1 METLRGWP
9 RKPGEVSSKGKN
21 MLSSPYLTPHPKGLK
36 FKKKKKSRVIA
47 LVFFPTLPL
56 FSHSLTQKP

>member
-21 MLSSPYLTPHPKGLK
+21 NLSSPYLTPHPKGLK
-36 FKKKKKSRVIA
+36 FKKKKSRVTA

-56 FSHSLTQKP
+56 FSHSLT